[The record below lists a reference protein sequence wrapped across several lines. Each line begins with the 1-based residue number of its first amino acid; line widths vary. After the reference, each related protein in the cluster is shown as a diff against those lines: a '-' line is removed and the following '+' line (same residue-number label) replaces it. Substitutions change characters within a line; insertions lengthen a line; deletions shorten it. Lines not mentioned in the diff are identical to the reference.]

1 MGIEFQILH
10 KDKYTRARVGI
21 LKTAHGSFETPV
33 FMPVGTYGCVKSVS
47 PDDLVETGTKII
59 LANTYHLYLRPGHK
73 LIEELGGLHRFMSWS
88 RPILTDSGGFQVFSL
103 ARLRKITDEGVLFQ
117 SHIDGS
123 KHFIKPEDSIAIQKS
138 LGADIIMA
146 FDECAPYPAEK
157 EYIEKS
163 VQRTTEWAKRCL
175 ALMKEKSYQA
185 IFGIVQGGVYMD
197 MREKS
202 AKELV
207 QMGFD
212 GYAIGGLSVGEEK
225 EIRDRIVKETVP
237 LLPENK
243 PIYLMGIGKPE
254 DIIDAVIAGVDMF
267 DCVIPTRNARNG
279 TLFTNE
285 GKIVIKNARYSKDE
299 RPIDEKCG
307 CYTCRNFSR
316 AYLRHLFVTKELLVY
331 RLNTIHNLFYY
342 QQLMKKIREAILE
355 DRILEFREEFYKK
368 INQKEEDLC

>member
-33 FMPVGTYGCVKSVS
+33 FMPVGTYGCVKSMS
-47 PDDLVETGTKII
+47 PDDLIETGTKII

-73 LIEELGGLHRFMSWS
+73 LIEELGGLHRFMSWNQ
-88 RPILTDSGGFQVFSL
+88 PILTDSGGFQVFSL
-103 ARLRKITDEGVLFQ
+103 AKLRKITDEGVLFQ
-117 SHIDGS
+117 SHLDGS
-123 KHFIKPEDSIAIQKS
+123 KHFIRPEDAISIQRS
-138 LGADIIMA
+138 LGSDIIMA

-157 EYIEKS
+157 DYIEKS

-175 ALMKEKSYQA
+175 TAMKGNREQA

-207 QMGFD
+207 QMDFD

-225 EIRDRIVKETVP
+225 EIRDRIVRETVP
-237 LLPENK
+237 LLPMDK
-243 PIYLMGIGKPE
+243 PVYLMGVGKPE
-254 DIIDAVIAGVDMF
+254 DIIDAVTAGVDMF

-279 TLFTNE
+279 TLFTKE
-285 GKIVIKNARYSKDE
+285 GKIVIKNACYSKDE
-299 RPIDEKCG
+299 RPVDEDCD

-316 AYLRHLFVTKELLVY
+316 AYLRHLFTTKELLVY

-342 QQLMKKIREAILE
+342 QQLMEEIRKAILE
-355 DRILEFREEFYKK
+355 DRFMEFREEFYKR
-368 INQKEEDLC
+368 INKKEENLC

>member
-33 FMPVGTYGCVKSVS
+33 FMPVGTYGCVKSMS
-47 PDDLVETGTKII
+47 PDDLIETGTKII

-73 LIEELGGLHRFMSWS
+73 LIEELGGLHRFISWNH
-88 RPILTDSGGFQVFSL
+88 PILTDSGGFQVFSL
-103 ARLRKITDEGVLFQ
+103 AKLRKITDEGVLFQ
-117 SHIDGS
+117 SHLDGS
-123 KHFIKPEDSIAIQKS
+123 KHFIRPEDAISIQRS
-138 LGADIIMA
+138 LGSDIIMV
-146 FDECAPYPAEK
+146 FDECAPYPVEK
-157 EYIEKS
+157 GYIEKS

-175 ALMKEKSYQA
+175 TAMKGNRDQA

-207 QMGFD
+207 QMDFD

-225 EIRDRIVKETVP
+225 EIRNRIVRETVP
-237 LLPENK
+237 LLPTAK
-243 PIYLMGIGKPE
+243 PVYLMGVGKPE
-254 DIIDAVIAGVDMF
+254 DIIDAVTAGVDMF

-279 TLFTNE
+279 TLFTKE
-285 GKIVIKNARYSKDE
+285 GKIVIKNACYSKDE
-299 RPIDEKCG
+299 RPVDEDCD

-316 AYLRHLFVTKELLVY
+316 AYLRHLFTTKELLVY

-342 QQLMKKIREAILE
+342 QQLMEEIRKAILE
-355 DRILEFREEFYKK
+355 DRFMEFREEFYKR
-368 INQKEEDLC
+368 INKKEENLC